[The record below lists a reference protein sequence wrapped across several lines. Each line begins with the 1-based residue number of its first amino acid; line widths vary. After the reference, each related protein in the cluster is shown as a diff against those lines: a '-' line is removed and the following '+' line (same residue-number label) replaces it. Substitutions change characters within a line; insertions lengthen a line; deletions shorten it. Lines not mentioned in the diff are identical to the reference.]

1 MATQSTITPPQQLI
15 DTAKALLQA
24 YNDKN
29 WDAIRAG
36 IASNFIYDEVG
47 TKRKVQGADQTIALW
62 QGWAKAL
69 PDSRATVN
77 SALASGNTAV
87 LELTWQGTHNGPLD
101 TPNGPLAPTGK
112 RIEIR
117 ACQISELAG
126 DKAKAQR
133 HYFDMATLLQQ
144 LGVGG

>member
-15 DTAKALLQA
+15 DAAKALIQA

-29 WDAIRAG
+29 WNAVRAS
-36 IASNFIYDEVG
+36 ITPNFAYDEVG
-47 TKRKVQGADQTIALW
+47 TGRKAQGADQVIALW
-62 QGWAKAL
+62 QGWAKAM
-69 PDSRATVN
+69 PDSRGTVN
-77 SALASGNTAV
+77 SAVAGGSTVA
-87 LELTWQGTHNGPLD
+87 LELTWQGTHNGPLE
-101 TPNGPLAPTGK
+101 TPNGPLAATGK
-112 RIEIR
+112 RFEIR
-117 ACQISELAG
+117 ACQVTEMVG